1 MLLDDIG
8 IEVKRHDVERDAF
21 TVELLANRGD
31 HHCYVG
37 LAREVNGRTGGGIC
51 APEVPEL
58 TVGDSPHPLVLET
71 ELCGRYSATLLER
84 SGEGSSLTETELAP
98 LVAADIHSVSAAV
111 DATNLA
117 NLEFGQPTHCFD
129 ADTLVGPIRIRVAR
143 PGEMA
148 WPLFALSLI
157 HI

>member
-1 MLLDDIG
+1 MRITADVLRRFVKLPEEGRAIRMLLDDIG

-58 TVGDSPHPLVLET
+58 TVGDSPHPLVL
-71 ELCGRYSATLLER
+71 
-84 SGEGSSLTETELAP
+84 
-98 LVAADIHSVSAAV
+98 
-111 DATNLA
+111 
-117 NLEFGQPTHCFD
+117 
-129 ADTLVGPIRIRVAR
+129 
-143 PGEMA
+143 
-148 WPLFALSLI
+148 ALYPQHDDLS
-157 HI
+157 